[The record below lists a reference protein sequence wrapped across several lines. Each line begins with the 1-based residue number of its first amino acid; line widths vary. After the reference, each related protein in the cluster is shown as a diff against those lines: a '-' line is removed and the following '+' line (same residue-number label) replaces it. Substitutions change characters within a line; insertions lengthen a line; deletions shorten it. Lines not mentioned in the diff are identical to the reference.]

1 MPRADLPF
9 DDAFLEY
16 ARKAL
21 AVAGLEPD
29 RDWLTVQPVNLTILD
44 AISEQRFYYD
54 AARQAVPKSEAH
66 WEQAAFMQPALRA
79 AIWDLQWGA
88 ITSFRE
94 FEFLYSRLLGEHSRR
109 VLPMLFSAACWSPS
123 LDGEF
128 AARLLDTLSFDVRAN
143 THP

>member
-29 RDWLTVQPVNLTILD
+29 RDWLTIQPVKLTMID
-44 AISEQRFYYD
+44 SISEQRFYYD
-54 AARQAVPKSEAH
+54 EARKAVPQSDAH
-66 WEQAAFMQPALRA
+66 WEQAAFMRPALRA
-79 AIWDLQWGA
+79 AVWDLQWGA
-88 ITSFRE
+88 MNSFRE
-94 FEFLYSRLLGEHSRR
+94 FDFLYSWLLGAQARR
-109 VLPMLFSAACWSPS
+109 FLPMLFSAACWSPS

-128 AARLLDTLSFDVRAN
+128 AAGLLRTMPDRQWDN
-143 THP
+143 M